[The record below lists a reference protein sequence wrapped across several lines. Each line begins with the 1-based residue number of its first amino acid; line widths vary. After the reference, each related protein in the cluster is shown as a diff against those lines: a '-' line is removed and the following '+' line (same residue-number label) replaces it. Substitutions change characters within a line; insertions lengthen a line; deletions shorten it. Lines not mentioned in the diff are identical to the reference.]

1 MKIISNI
8 TGSHHYELQK
18 LLTKGGDRLLITS
31 PFLASNITEFL
42 DSFNFKGIKSIELV
56 TTFKANNPEQLTKPK
71 QLLDFLEYFHINLP
85 TVKVK
90 VHIDNSLHGKVY
102 IVTHSQ
108 EHQAIIT
115 SANFT
120 NNGLKHNHEWGL
132 LSDHSEHLINLIDE
146 IYEAIEYRELTLTQL
161 RKAVIFAE
169 HYQSSNVWE
178 TNQPQADIDILPRVY
193 SSECEVDKEPLYFLK
208 PIGTS
213 EDPILVEDRHDFSDL
228 HQNLHFSK
236 KKPKGVT
243 KGDIVITTGVG
254 SGSLLSYFKVTGSL
268 FEVTEEE
275 IKQES
280 WKERWPWYMEGQNRS
295 CSFGSS
301 WWEYD
306 IKRNDVL
313 EEFRQLYPDT
323 PVTTSGNFSLG
334 TLNFGNDKVQIT
346 KEFGE
351 FLINKIETCIEQS
364 S

>member
-1 MKIISNI
+1 MKVISNI
-8 TGSHHYELQK
+8 TGTHHDELQK
-18 LLTKGGDRLLITS
+18 LITKGGDRLLITS
-31 PFLASNITEFL
+31 PFLASNMTEFL
-42 DSFNFKGIKSIELV
+42 ASFDFKNIKCIELV
-56 TTFKANNPEQLTKPK
+56 TTFKANAPEQLTKPK
-71 QLLDFLEYFHINLP
+71 QLLDFLEYFHVHLP
-85 TVKVK
+85 SIKVK
-90 VHIDNSLHGKVY
+90 VHVDNSLHGKVY
-102 IVTHSQ
+102 IVTNTH

-120 NNGLKHNHEWGL
+120 NNGQKHNHEWGL
-132 LSDHSEHLINLIDE
+132 LSGHSEQLVNLLDE

-169 HYQSSNVWE
+169 HYQSTKVWE
-178 TNQPQADIDILPRVY
+178 TTQPQADIDILPRVY
-193 SSECEVDKEPLYFLK
+193 SSESDSDKESLYFLK

-213 EDPILVEDRHDFSDL
+213 EEPVLLEDRQDFSDL

-268 FEVTEEE
+268 FHVTEEE
-275 IKQES
+275 IKLES

-295 CSFGSS
+295 CDFGSS
-301 WWEYD
+301 WWKHD
-306 IKRNDVL
+306 IKRNEVL
-313 EEFRQLYPDT
+313 EEFRQLYPT
-323 PVTTSGNFSLG
+323 TAVTTSGKFSLG

-351 FLINKIETCIEQS
+351 FLISKIENCIEQS